1 MDKTININ
9 LGGSLFQVDEE
20 AFYVL
25 RDYIQAIN
33 NRLRNVPGGPESIE
47 DIESRIAEIFHSQ
60 KGLAGVITKQNVEEM
75 ISTIGKPGDFDAGIT
90 EDEAPREKTVSKR
103 LYRNPEDMVISG
115 VCGGIGAYLNTDPVL
130 FRILF
135 VIATLFGGAGILIY
149 VVFWIAV
156 PKADTEARRR
166 EMYGSAYYTRRN
178 TDGTGSYRSN
188 PSTLSNGLNEVLSA
202 IGKVFYIIFRI
213 FLVFIGT
220 VLLITGFLFILTY
233 LMVFVFKI
241 PEAFTHHELDFSFNY
256 IPDMLP
262 YIFSASAAPWIW
274 GLATIVFIL
283 PMIALIYWGVRMIF
297 WFSVRDAIFN
307 VVMLLVW
314 VISLATLSILLF
326 NEGIS
331 FAETSSSTSR
341 NIFTQKTDTLYVVAG
356 RQVDDVIFEKEFMSI
371 DDDYAFFMVD
381 SLRNIY
387 LNPRLRFGLSE
398 ENTTEI
404 EVRKRSSGKTR
415 REANNNAEKILYNYE
430 VSGDTLRLDEYFT
443 IPAGKKWTADF
454 VTVNVNLPENTVIY
468 FDRLSAG
475 LLGNRIQID
484 GHNNEWEYSDRDPAR
499 LGGRYWTITDDGLK
513 EVGRKRHDQ
522 K

>member
-47 DIESRIAEIFHSQ
+47 DIESRIAEIFRSQ
-60 KGLAGVITKQNVEEM
+60 KGLAGVITKQNVDEM
-75 ISTIGKPGDFDAGIT
+75 ISTIGKPEDFDADNVA
-90 EDEAPREKTVSKR
+90 DEPKEKSFSKR

-115 VCGGIGAYLNTDPVL
+115 VCGGIGAYLNIDPVL

-135 VIATLFGGAGILIY
+135 VFATLFGGAGILIY

-156 PKADTEARRR
+156 PKADTDARKR
-166 EMYGSAYYTRRN
+166 EMYGSSYYARRN
-178 TDGTGSYRSN
+178 PDGTASYRNAS
-188 PSTLSNGLNEVLSA
+188 SGLSNGVNEVIGA

-220 VLLITGFLFILTY
+220 VLLITGFLSILTY
-233 LMVFVFKI
+233 LMVFVFRI
-241 PEAFTHHELDFSFNY
+241 PEAFTHHGLDFSFNY
-256 IPDMLP
+256 LPDMLP
-262 YIFSASAAPWIW
+262 YIFSAAAAPWIW

-314 VISLATLSILLF
+314 VLSLATLSIFLF

-331 FAETSSSTSR
+331 FAETSTSASR
-341 NIFTQKTDTLYVVAG
+341 NILTQKPDTLYVVAG
-356 RQVDDVIFEKEFMSI
+356 RKVDDISFEKEFMSI

-381 SLRNIY
+381 SARNIY

-398 ENTTEI
+398 ENNTEI

-415 REANNNAEKILYNYE
+415 REANNNADKIIYNYE

-454 VTVNVNLPENTVIY
+454 VTVNVSLPENTVIY

-475 LLGNRIQID
+475 LMGNRIHID
-484 GHNNEWEYSDRDPAR
+484 GHNNEWEYSDRDPGR
-499 LGGRYWTITDDGLK
+499 LGGRYWMITEDGLT
-513 EVGRKRHDQ
+513 EVGRKSKDQ